1 MHCLRDWFHVI
12 CISFLLQLR
21 LYFLA
26 SIILQQIFSTQQPQ
40 VLDSMLLFSVR
51 RNWPLWN
58 TSEGRPWGMRILR
71 SAAPQIPWPLGVGVA
86 GGRSDL
92 SRRIGHQPKWNRN
105 HPTAFVLVP
114 ADTSGQRIRYLSL
127 NASLVIP
134 WVIKTERMK
143 RYVCSVPK
151 SFFSLSSERFCEDWP
166 TGGTWEKRKQFCDTY
181 DGYGDL
187 CSCDNPFPTT
197 ADTPK
202 MVFGCLDGI
211 KSIVVV
217 GVWNNELKCL

>member
-114 ADTSGQRIRYLSL
+114 ADTSGQCIRYLSS

-143 RYVCSVPK
+143 KYVCSVPK
-151 SFFSLSSERFCEDWP
+151 SFFFSLLRAFL
-166 TGGTWEKRKQFCDTY
+166 RRLA
-181 DGYGDL
+181 DGWHLGEEETVLWYL
-187 CSCDNPFPTT
+187 RRIWRSVFLRQPFPNNRRYPENGIWVPGW
-197 ADTPK
+197 DK
-202 MVFGCLDGI
+202 IYSGGWCL
-211 KSIVVV
+211 K
-217 GVWNNELKCL
+217 